1 MIHSLLKIIMVP
13 FVLVSSWF
21 SGDSKP
27 VEIPTP
33 TPVVEEI
40 QLGGTTPINGT
51 TYNLAGSGVTNSAT
65 SIVLSS
71 FTIPQ
76 TGQRI
81 LDADVG
87 DIFYITIE
95 PGNRTRQEVVS
106 CTTVTQ
112 NTTTATLS
120 GCVRGLSPIA
130 PHTASST
137 LAFAHGGGAQ
147 VIFGDAA
154 QLFNLYTAKAN
165 DEAVTGLW
173 SFNSYLPTSS
183 ITATTSNQ
191 FTTKAYV
198 DSLSNQGAA
207 TSTESNGGI
216 SELGTLAEQASSFD
230 GGADKP
236 TVLQTKNS
244 TSTCQVVGSYNIV
257 ASTTTGKLDKNCF
270 DQTAMYNFT
279 GARNNFQNAS
289 STGLSA
295 GYAYFGG
302 TATSSFSN
310 SGVLTLATTTAGI
323 LRTDSFGTVFV
334 GEITRYS
341 YASTSVATTTS
352 ASCANCS
359 QTRYATTTPT
369 NVFTIPAGV
378 LNASSTISVK
388 ANGTCTAGAHT
399 GGGGGSCSI
408 LLRTSTGVTLWE
420 GTMSPLASVTAN
432 YGMNVDTFSNN
443 STSAQISIG
452 TMSSYASQGISYGG
466 GVSRINNTSSIDFT
480 QDLSLVMVI
489 KAEAAAGA
497 GDTGIISSSGLSS
510 YSIVVNP

>member
-1 MIHSLLKIIMVP
+1 MVP

-21 SGDSKP
+21 SGASKP

-87 DIFYITIE
+87 DIFYLTIE

-137 LAFAHGGGAQ
+137 LAFSHGGGAQ

-191 FTTKAYV
+191 FVTKGYA
-198 DSLSNQGAA
+198 DGIANQGAA

-295 GYAYFGG
+295 GYAYFGT
-302 TATSSFSN
+302 TATTSISN
-310 SGVLTLATTTAGI
+310 TGVVTLATTTAGT
-323 LRTDSFGTVFV
+323 LRTNSSGTVFV
-334 GEITRYS
+334 GAPVRYVLND
-341 YASTSVATTTS
+341 STDFGVTS
-352 ASCANCS
+352 GN
-359 QTRYATTTPT
+359 YATSSSQL
-369 NVFTIPAGV
+369 FIPANT
-378 LNASSTISVK
+378 LSASSTIEVK
-388 ANGTCTAGAHT
+388 FTAGVCSGGASTSCQMYIKNSSGSTLASGTIGDDEISSTSFISTGWILISSNNASFTSQTYT
-399 GGGGGSCSI
+399 GGVQWVYTAGTGAEGHGSS
-408 LLRTSTGVTLWE
+408 LE
-420 GTMSPLASVTAN
+420 GTGA
-432 YGMNVDTFSNN
+432 
-443 STSAQISIG
+443 
-452 TMSSYASQGISYGG
+452 
-466 GVSRINNTSSIDFT
+466 IDFSQNQT
-480 QDLSLVMVI
+480 LQVVI
-489 KAEAAAGA
+489 RGVN
-497 GDTGIISSSGLSS
+497 GGFTLSS